1 MKFNPLTE
9 EELQTTALVPDG
21 IYAYQVIKSE
31 DKISQTGNEYT
42 SLTLK
47 IWDVQGKEHLIFTNL
62 ALVKL
67 LKHFCDVNNMQDL
80 YQSGDVP
87 ADRCLNKSGGIVQ
100 IGTQEAKP
108 DGRGGMYPAKNIV
121 KDYVFENA
129 SSKLNPIP
137 PVKNNFDDDA
147 LPF

>member
-1 MKFNPLTE
+1 
-9 EELQTTALVPDG
+9 
-21 IYAYQVIKSE
+21 
-31 DKISQTGNEYT
+31 
-42 SLTLK
+42 
-47 IWDVQGKEHLIFTNL
+47 VQGKEHLIFTNL